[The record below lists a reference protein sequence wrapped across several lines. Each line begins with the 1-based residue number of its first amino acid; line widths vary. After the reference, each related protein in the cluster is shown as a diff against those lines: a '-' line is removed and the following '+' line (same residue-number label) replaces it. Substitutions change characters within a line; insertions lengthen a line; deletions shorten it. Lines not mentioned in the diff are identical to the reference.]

1 MYLTAII
8 IIRIVPNNCIT
19 HAHTRILVDDMEEFK
34 GCANEVVRHIPSMF
48 TKEMSQVSEVVSVIR
63 HLSPLL
69 LLEGL
74 AAIYSVP
81 AFLVAVGP
89 ISAFNE
95 LAIYNLSDLAASK
108 ESQPLL

>member
-48 TKEMSQVSEVVSVIR
+48 TKEMSQVSEVVSVI
-63 HLSPLL
+63 SPLNML
-69 LLEGL
+69 KTFYLRGG
-74 AAIYSVP
+74 ACSYGP
-81 AFLVAVGP
+81 AEVILIATV
-89 ISAFNE
+89 N
-95 LAIYNLSDLAASK
+95 Y
-108 ESQPLL
+108 